1 MQTNSTTESQ
11 KAVAIVLKRLGY
23 LPKLEVPLF
32 DGVVTVDIVF
42 NLSRIRSETTN
53 GKEVTVRNI
62 AIEFDGPCH
71 FMKKAK
77 GATEHVGTID
87 VRTRLRNSLIE
98 KSGEFVALLVIPFYE
113 WDKVWEKRIEKKS
126 IEKGC
131 SRVHN
136 LAMAYLKG
144 KIEAIREKIRD
155 SHCRKVELKN
165 VEGAV

>member
-1 MQTNSTTESQ
+1 M
-11 KAVAIVLKRLGY
+11 
-23 LPKLEVPLF
+23 
-32 DGVVTVDIVF
+32 
-42 NLSRIRSETTN
+42 
-53 GKEVTVRNI
+53 
-62 AIEFDGPCH
+62 
-71 FMKKAK
+71 
-77 GATEHVGTID
+77 
-87 VRTRLRNSLIE
+87 IE

-113 WDKVWEKRIEKKS
+113 WDKVWEKRIEKRS